1 MRRDITKVRIKE
13 SAQKLHVLMRQESDK
28 YLYQRLHF
36 LYLLKSGIVKT
47 MGQASLILN
56 IHRKNLSLWLRAYEQ
71 GGLEKLLDRQRP
83 PGSKSSITPE
93 IHQALKERLETKGF
107 DSFLEARQFVE
118 DKGVKLGYEGVRSY
132 IHKHFKAKLKVPRPR
147 HIRQKP
153 EDIVDFKKN
162 S

>member
-1 MRRDITKVRIKE
+1 MRRDITKVPIRE
-13 SAQKLHVLMRQESDK
+13 STQELHVLMRQQPDK

-36 LYLLKSGIVKT
+36 LYLLKTGLATK

-56 IHRKNLSLWLRAYEQ
+56 IHRKNLSLWLKAYEQ

-83 PGSKSSITPE
+83 PGSKPSITPE
-93 IHQALKERLETKGF
+93 IHEAIKKRLETTGF

-118 DKGVKLGYEGVRSY
+118 DQGVKLGYKAVRSY
-132 IHKHFKAKLKVPRPR
+132 LHKHFKVKLKVPRPR

-153 EDIVDFKKN
+153 ENIVAFKKN
-162 S
+162 A